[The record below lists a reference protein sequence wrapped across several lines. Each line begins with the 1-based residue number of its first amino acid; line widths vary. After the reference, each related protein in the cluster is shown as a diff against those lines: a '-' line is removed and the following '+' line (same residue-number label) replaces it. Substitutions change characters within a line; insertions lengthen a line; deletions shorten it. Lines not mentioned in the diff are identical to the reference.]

1 MKVCLDV
8 SAAAADRGGIG
19 RYSAR
24 LVEALAA
31 LPHLE
36 LSLLYHAPQPAR
48 LPGPLARLPTRYLQ
62 MGSKQWRG
70 RVALA
75 HLLGRSLQQWVG
87 PCDLFH
93 AMDHLLPPL
102 RDVPSVFTVHDL
114 AFLAHPETHLRTN
127 RAYLTFMMPRF
138 VRAATRVITDS
149 EATRRDVLR
158 HYNLPPDKVR
168 VIHLGVEPM
177 FRPLDLAQARALVSV
192 RQRLAEPYILFVG
205 TLEPRKNLTGLLAA
219 YRRLVQER
227 FEAPHLAIAGAP
239 GWLYQDVYR
248 QVRTWGLGERVSF
261 LGRVPD
267 ADLPPLYSAAAAFA
281 YPSLYEGFGLPPLEA
296 LACGAPVVCSN
307 RSSLPEVVGDAALLV
322 DPTNPGALATALGR
336 LLDDAALCQQLRA
349 RGIAR
354 AAEFTWERAA
364 AATTRVY
371 TEALAAASVP
381 AGG

>member
-1 MKVCLDV
+1 MRVCLDV

-24 LVEALAA
+24 LAEALAA
-31 LPHLE
+31 LPHLD
-36 LSLLYHAPQPAR
+36 LALLYHAPQSAR
-48 LPGPLARLPTRYLQ
+48 LPGPLASLPTRHLQ

-75 HLLGRSLQQWVG
+75 HLLGRSLQQWVE

-127 RAYLTFMMPRF
+127 RAYLGFMMPRF
-138 VRAATRVITDS
+138 VRAATRVIADS

-168 VIHLGVEPM
+168 VVHLGVEPM
-177 FRPLDLAQARALVSV
+177 FRPLDPAQARALVSV

-227 FEAPHLAIAGAP
+227 VEAPRLAIAGAP
-239 GWLYQDVYR
+239 GWLYEEVYR

-322 DPTNPGALATALGR
+322 DPTNHGALATALGR
-336 LLDDAALCQQLRA
+336 LLDDAALRQQLRA
-349 RGIAR
+349 RGLAR

-364 AATTRVY
+364 TATARVY

-381 AGG
+381 PGG